1 MKNLKK
7 ALALFVAAASVF
19 GTIASAELSF
29 VNPVTNQLD
38 LITATPSGTQSW
50 QGNGRVGADVY
61 DYSTTVDGA
70 LVMTTKDSITD
81 FTAKPG
87 EAGGGPY
94 STYTLNTNGG
104 VSAGGNSL
112 RRSSFGK
119 TKVVLEFSLKPTSN
133 SNYTGNAFNGDTGEI
148 KIMAV
153 EYSTSAGATAQEVV
167 GTGLKWHS
175 PNADGTYAI
184 KFSDYIKEDNH
195 WNHGEHK
202 LRLTGEFDPA
212 TMTITLSMVDTEN
225 NNGVIFNSQ
234 KTLPEGATFKFVRPC
249 LYMRTRAATAPIL
262 YKYEYTGESAET
274 ENSAITVTDTNLNA
288 SVDVYGN
295 LDTGIPNGPQNK
307 PVVAILAQYD
317 ANDHFISCTS
327 ASGEYQVVGTNAD
340 WGAAARAT
348 VKTLTPSMAKDA
360 NYAYAKLFVWDSNNT
375 MNPLAEVYSNKVN

>member
-29 VNPVTNQLD
+29 LNPVTNQLD
-38 LITATPSGTQSW
+38 LITATPSDTQSW
-50 QGNGRVGADVY
+50 QGNGRVDTSVY
-61 DYSTTVDGA
+61 DYSIVDGA

-81 FTAKPG
+81 FS
-87 EAGGGPY
+87 GGGPY
-94 STYTLNTNGG
+94 STYTLNTNGN
-104 VSAGGNSL
+104 VIAGGNAL

-133 SNYTGNAFNGDTGEI
+133 TNYTLGTVFNGDTGEI
-148 KIMAV
+148 RIMAV
-153 EYSTSAGATAQEVV
+153 EYSTSNGETTQEVV

-195 WNHGEHK
+195 WNNGEHK

-225 NNGVIFNSQ
+225 NAVIFNSQ

-249 LYMRTRAATAPIL
+249 IYMRTRAATEPTI

-274 ENSAITVTDTNLNA
+274 ENSAIDATGTNLNA

-295 LDTGIPNGPQNK
+295 LDTGISNTAQNK

-317 ANDHFISCTS
+317 AYDHFIGCTS
-327 ASGEYQVVGTNAD
+327 DTGEYQVLGTNAD
-340 WGAAARAT
+340 TGAGHRADA
-348 VKTLTPSMAKDA
+348 KTLTPSMAKDA
-360 NYAYAKLFVWDSNNT
+360 NYAYAKLFVWDSSNT

>member
-29 VNPVTNQLD
+29 LNPVTNQLD

-50 QGNGRVGADVY
+50 QGNGRVDTSVY
-61 DYSTTVDGA
+61 DYSIVDGA

-81 FTAKPG
+81 FTAKPN

-94 STYTLNTNGG
+94 STYTLNTNGS
-104 VSAGGNSL
+104 VNAGGNSL

-133 SNYTGNAFNGDTGEI
+133 SNYTGDAFNGDTGEI
-148 KIMAV
+148 RIMSV
-153 EYSTSAGATAQEVV
+153 EYSTSEGANAQEVV
-167 GTGLKWHS
+167 GTGLKWHQ

-184 KFSDYIKEDNH
+184 YFSDVNGAQTYYGH
-195 WNHGEHK
+195 AEHK

-212 TMTITLSMVDTEN
+212 TMTITITMVDTEN
-225 NNGVIFNSQ
+225 NAVIFNSQ

-249 LYMRTRAATAPIL
+249 IYMRTRAATAPIL

-274 ENSAITVTDTNLNA
+274 ENSAIDATGTNLNA

-317 ANDHFISCTS
+317 ANDHFIGCTS
-327 ASGEYQVVGTNAD
+327 DSGEYQVLGTNAD
-340 WGAAARAT
+340 AAAGRRADA
-348 VKTLTPSMAKDA
+348 KTLTPSMAKDA
-360 NYAYAKLFVWDSNNT
+360 NYAYAKLFVWDSSNT

>member
-29 VNPVTNQLD
+29 LNPVTNQLD
-38 LITATPSGTQSW
+38 LITATPSGAQVW
-50 QGNGRVGADVY
+50 QGNGRVDTSVY
-61 DYSTTVDGA
+61 DYSIVDGA
-70 LVMTTKDSITD
+70 LVMKTKDSITD
-81 FTAKPG
+81 FS
-87 EAGGGPY
+87 GGGKMSMGY
-94 STYTLNTNGG
+94 ALNSTG
-104 VSAGGNSL
+104 VFDQTGNAL

-133 SNYTGNAFNGDTGEI
+133 TNYTLGTVFNGDKGEI

-153 EYSTSAGATAQEVV
+153 NYTTSSGETTQEVV
-167 GTGLKWHS
+167 TTGLKWHS

-212 TMTITLSMVDTEN
+212 TMKITLSMVDTEN
-225 NNGVIFNSQ
+225 NAVIFNSQ

-274 ENSAITVTDTNLNA
+274 ENSAIDATGTNLNA

-295 LDTGIPNGPQNK
+295 LDTGIPNGIKNK

-317 ANDHFISCTS
+317 ANDHFIGCTS
-327 ASGEYQVVGTNAD
+327 DSGEYQVLGTNAD
-340 WGAAARAT
+340 AAAGRRADA
-348 VKTLTPSMAKDA
+348 KTLTPSMAKDA
-360 NYAYAKLFVWDSNNT
+360 NYAYAKLFVWDSSNT